1 MATCVLVFGF
11 GYPAVLATVGGLDV
25 YVRQELLGGGTDAAA
40 ADADADTGE
49 A

>member
-1 MATCVLVFGF
+1 LLKRGPAALVATYVLVLGF
-11 GYPAVLATVGGLDV
+11 GYPAVLATV
-25 YVRQELLGGGTDAAA
+25 GGTDAAA